1 MPTVSTSLPVVCA
14 VWPLPQPVFTN
25 VLPKV
30 IHNREVTAGDRPR
43 GPASGKAPE
52 DISRFSFKLSTD
64 KPVSL
69 SPDQADTSATMPRK
83 CYVRVALDVP
93 IPALYDYCSAQVV
106 EVGQRVIVPFG
117 RREMVGMVV
126 ERPAAPAIEA
136 TQLRAVS
143 QVLDD
148 LPPMPDDWLRLMEFA
163 ARYYQRPLGEV
174 IMPALPAP

>member
-1 MPTVSTSLPVVCA
+1 
-14 VWPLPQPVFTN
+14 
-25 VLPKV
+25 
-30 IHNREVTAGDRPR
+30 
-43 GPASGKAPE
+43 
-52 DISRFSFKLSTD
+52 
-64 KPVSL
+64 
-69 SPDQADTSATMPRK
+69 RK

-174 IMPALPAP
+174 IMPALPAPLRRAHAYTGKRAGAGPVRRLEKRLQKATAELAELPASVPPSLTDEQFAAVAEIVRSEE